1 MAGYQEGWVWGFER
15 LVLTIEPMTFQQSTM
30 PSDLMIMFKINI
42 LWKVQLDIDL
52 ISQMHAGLVLLESQK
67 QGRVGAKCQII
78 KAAAVCIEVVDIQQR
93 CTTRCYLRSAGLN
106 LNLQYRSQMKVE
118 SPRCRQSSPR
128 QHSSPSPPPASQSFQ
143 SLAGEKKTMDI
154 TRLSF
159 KATGPQSFT
168 IVGRQ
173 TWEWEISNCGHLGN
187 HPDDGETTKLNHFI
201 KH

>member
-1 MAGYQEGWVWGFER
+1 MASGYQVGWVWGFER

-67 QGRVGAKCQII
+67 QRRVGAKCQII

-143 SLAGEKKTMDI
+143 SLAGKKKNYGYYPP
-154 TRLSF
+154 LF
-159 KATGPQSFT
+159 Q
-168 IVGRQ
+168 
-173 TWEWEISNCGHLGN
+173 GHWSTVLHYSGETDLRMGNIKLWTFGKPSWWWGN
-187 HPDDGETTKLNHFI
+187 HKL
-201 KH
+201 KSL